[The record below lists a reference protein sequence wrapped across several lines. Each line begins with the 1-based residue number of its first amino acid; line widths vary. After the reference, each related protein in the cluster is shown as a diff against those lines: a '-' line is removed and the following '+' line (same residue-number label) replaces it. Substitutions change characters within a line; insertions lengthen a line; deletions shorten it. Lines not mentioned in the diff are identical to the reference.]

1 MSEFHEFLYMSTQI
15 LYICVAQVFI
25 FRDCVC
31 FLVEIKTLFI
41 DFDIHWIV
49 GLVHNCL
56 SQWRQQ
62 RIPSAW
68 AVGPLTLCRAP
79 QPNMVARS
87 KVRGEAT
94 LIPWVETLLS
104 PLHAIHHQDAA
115 FDLEHDLLEPPL
127 KKLKTQNMKRDVKNT
142 VSPETNLNA
151 PRAH

>member
-68 AVGPLTLCRAP
+68 AVGPPTLCRAP

-87 KVRGEAT
+87 KVKARGEAT
-94 LIPWVETLLS
+94 LIIWAVTLLS
-104 PLHAIHHQDAA
+104 PPLGIHHHE
-115 FDLEHDLLEPPL
+115 EHFVPVPDQLDPPL
-127 KKLKTQNMKRDVKNT
+127 KTQKQKSMNHDVRND
-142 VSPETNLNA
+142 VNQGVNLLG
-151 PRAH
+151 